1 MSASLVSAILPI
13 ADFSRVNL
21 ARKTANAFISQQY
34 TPFEL
39 IIVNGTGNDSVINN
53 HNLDKDICQALGIT
67 IREVFVPEGLNAA
80 SMRNAGIK
88 EAKGDWI
95 FPIDDDD
102 WFHPHRLVYQ
112 MANRREG
119 CPCLLSCQLLV
130 DISFL
135 SELHLENSE
144 SARFT
149 PSLRLKTVAAGIAAT
164 VLFPRTQADGSLW
177 LYDESLTV
185 GEHDELVARMRN
197 AGCEPSVC
205 KNFNNPITGPSNL
218 PLLSVAFF
226 HTANELTKQAFF
238 GPKEPTPVLPNG
250 LLQTDVDLLVQVLKH
265 YNFSVDTQ
273 SDA

>member
-1 MSASLVSAILPI
+1 MNAPLVSAILPI

-21 ARKTANAFISQQY
+21 ARKVANSFLSQLY

-39 IIVNGTGNDSVINN
+39 LIVNGTGNDSVINN
-53 HNLDKDICQALGIT
+53 HNLDKDICQALGIS
-67 IREVFVPEGLNAA
+67 IREVFVDEGLNTAC
-80 SMRNAGIK
+80 MRNAGIK

-102 WFHPHRLVYQ
+102 WCHPHRLVFQ
-112 MANRREG
+112 MAHRREG

-135 SELHLENSE
+135 SELHTEGRENS
-144 SARFT
+144 RFT
-149 PSLRLKTVAAGIAAT
+149 PNFRLKTVEAGIAST
-164 VLFPRTQADGSLW
+164 VLFPRLQADKSLW

-185 GEHDELVARMRN
+185 GEQDELVSRMRN
-197 AGCEPSVC
+197 KGCIPSVC
-205 KNFNNPITGPSNL
+205 KNYNNPVTGPANL

-226 HTANELTKQAFF
+226 HTANELTKKAFF
-238 GPKEPTPVLPNG
+238 GPKEPTAVVPNG

-265 YNFSVDTQ
+265 YNFSVDMRN
-273 SDA
+273 DA